1 MACCF
6 AFGLLG
12 LCDFWPREREREPRE
27 EVKVVLKIIFKEI
40 IKIIKF

>member
-1 MACCF
+1 MASCF
-6 AFGLLG
+6 ASGLLG
-12 LCDFWPREREREPRE
+12 LCDFWCGEREPRE